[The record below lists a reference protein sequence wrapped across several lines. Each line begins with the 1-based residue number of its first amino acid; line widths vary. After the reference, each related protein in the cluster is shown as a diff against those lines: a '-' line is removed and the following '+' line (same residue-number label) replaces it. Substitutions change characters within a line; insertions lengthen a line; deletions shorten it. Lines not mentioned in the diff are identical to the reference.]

1 MKRRQ
6 TAQLT
11 AVAVASAAV
20 AVAANRLLVTPR
32 APRPAPNVS
41 EQLAEAQK
49 QLADLGRTRNGDFR
63 QMQAALE
70 QRSRG
75 DIQVRNDEIVRLK
88 RRYNANVG
96 QRNSVIGQLRTN
108 LAGGGHL
115 AAAGEAKLRAAEDRL
130 RAVEARLQ
138 TAEANLQTAQDAAT
152 SARGGQHDALH
163 LYGRLQA
170 AHVALQKE
178 LSRVHAELASCEERE
193 EISIRSY

>member
-49 QLADLGRTRNGDFR
+49 QLADLGKTRNGDFR

-75 DIQVRNDEIVRLK
+75 DIQVRNEEIVRLK

-108 LAGGGHL
+108 LAGGAH
-115 AAAGEAKLRAAEDRL
+115 AAAAEAKLRAAEDRL
-130 RAVEARLQ
+130 QAAEARLQ
-138 TAEANLQTAQDAAT
+138 TAEANLQTAQEAAT

-193 EISIRSY
+193 EVSIRSY